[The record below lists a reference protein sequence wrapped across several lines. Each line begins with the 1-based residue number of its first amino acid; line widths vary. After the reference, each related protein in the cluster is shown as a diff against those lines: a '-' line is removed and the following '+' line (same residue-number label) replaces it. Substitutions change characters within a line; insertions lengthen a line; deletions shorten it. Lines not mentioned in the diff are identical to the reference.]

1 MTHAE
6 SQDLLVDLAYGELD
20 ARRAAE
26 VEEHLSGCAEC
37 RAERAALE
45 EARRLSAPLRELEE
59 PAAGFDERI
68 LEAARAEAHHQHDGN
83 VGQVIE
89 VAGNVRPLGLEAAR
103 IDAHGPV
110 KARASERKRPRWM
123 VRAALGGSVAAAAAL
138 ALVVS
143 TTLDARRPAAKVS
156 QVRSEDYRIRVKPAA
171 PEAVDPALRDAEAR
185 REVDGATAKEQPAA
199 APPPAAPAPVAQK
212 KKLEPLAQRTTAEKL
227 PAKGERERADK
238 DKQDG
243 ALDAVAGEAKAPS
256 APPPSGN
263 VVAAGRGLSGGVA
276 SASGEER
283 TAPAQPQ
290 EMPVAARQS
299 AGAPAAQALS
309 APAAAPPRAAL
320 AESREMKAAAA
331 TRPKAAG
338 IEASAQQARHAADYV
353 LAASLYRSAAEARQE
368 EGDASAAAW
377 NLAHAVECL
386 AAVGRFDEARQ
397 VREELTRLHPSETT
411 AIAAARRALRE
422 VEPPPD
428 PAPTD
433 KQK

>member
-1 MTHAE
+1 
-6 SQDLLVDLAYGELD
+6 
-20 ARRAAE
+20 

-37 RAERAALE
+37 RAEKAALE

-59 PAAGFDERI
+59 PPAGFDERI
-68 LEAARAEAHHQHDGN
+68 LQAARAEAHHQHDGN

-143 TTLDARRPAAKVS
+143 TTLDARRPAKVS
-156 QVRSEDYRIRVKPAA
+156 LERSEDYRIRVKPAA
-171 PEAVDPALRDAEAR
+171 PEAVDSALRDAEAR
-185 REVDGATAKEQPAA
+185 REVDGAAAKVQPAA

-212 KKLEPLAQRTTAEKL
+212 KKREPPAQRTTAEKL

-238 DKQDG
+238 DQQDG
-243 ALDAVAGEAKAPS
+243 ALDFVGGEANAPS
-256 APPPSGN
+256 AAPPSGN
-263 VVAAGRGLSGGVA
+263 VVALGKGLSGGVA
-276 SASGEER
+276 PASGEER
-283 TAPAQPQ
+283 TAPAPAQPQ
-290 EMPVAARQS
+290 EMQAVRARQS
-299 AGAPAAQALS
+299 ASAPAPQALS

-320 AESREMKAAAA
+320 AESTEMKAGAA
-331 TRPKAAG
+331 TPPKAAG
-338 IEASAQQARHAADYV
+338 IEASAQQARHAANYV

-368 EGDASAAAW
+368 EGDAAAAAW

-386 AAVGRFDEARQ
+386 AAAGRFDEARQ

-428 PAPTD
+428 PAD

>member
-37 RAERAALE
+37 RAEKAALE

-59 PAAGFDERI
+59 PPAGFDERI
-68 LEAARAEAHHQHDGN
+68 LQAARAEAHHQHDGN

-89 VAGNVRPLGLEAAR
+89 VTGNVRPLGLEAAR

-143 TTLDARRPAAKVS
+143 TTLDARRPAQT
-156 QVRSEDYRIRVKPAA
+156 QVRNEDYRIRVKPAA
-171 PEAVDPALRDAEAR
+171 PEAVDSALRDAEAR
-185 REVDGATAKEQPAA
+185 REVDGAGAKEQPAA
-199 APPPAAPAPVAQK
+199 VPPPAVPAPVAQK
-212 KKLEPLAQRTTAEKL
+212 KKLELLPQRTTAEKL

-238 DKQDG
+238 NDG
-243 ALDAVAGEAKAPS
+243 ALDAVAGEAPAPS
-256 APPPSGN
+256 AAPRSN
-263 VVAAGRGLSGGVA
+263 VVAVGKGLSGGMA
-276 SASGEER
+276 AASGKER
-283 TAPAQPQ
+283 TAPAQAQ
-290 EMPVAARQS
+290 EEQAVAARQS
-299 AGAPAAQALS
+299 AAAPAAQALS
-309 APAAAPPRAAL
+309 APAAAPPAAL

-331 TRPKAAG
+331 TPPKAAG
-338 IEASAQQARHAADYV
+338 IEASAQQARHAANYV
-353 LAASLYRSAAEARQE
+353 LAASLYRSAAGARQE
-368 EGDASAAAW
+368 EGDAAAAAW

-386 AAVGRFDEARQ
+386 AAAGRFDEARQ

-422 VEPPPD
+422 VEPPD
-428 PAPTD
+428 PAPAD